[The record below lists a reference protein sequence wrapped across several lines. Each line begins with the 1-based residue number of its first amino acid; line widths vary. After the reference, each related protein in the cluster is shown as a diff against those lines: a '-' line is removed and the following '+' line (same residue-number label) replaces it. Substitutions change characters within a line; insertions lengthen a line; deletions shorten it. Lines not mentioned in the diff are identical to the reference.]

1 MCSLARA
8 PILILDRR
16 CGANREARPT
26 TRPLATGMDPEEETM
41 ANDVIE
47 VAMGDGS
54 FAPSA
59 GGEQAQVSPLAAW
72 YARDIQRRAQ
82 EDAAM
87 DAEGILMQ
95 AEEAGALDPVG

>member
-1 MCSLARA
+1 LV
-8 PILILDRR
+8 
-16 CGANREARPT
+16 
-26 TRPLATGMDPEEETM
+26 TGKDLEEETM

-47 VAMGDGS
+47 VAMGNGS

-59 GGEQAQVSPLAAW
+59 GGERTYVRLLATRD
-72 YARDIQRRAQ
+72 ARDIQRRAQ

-87 DAEGILMQ
+87 DAEDILTQ